1 MAKSNFSIAVLISGS
16 GTTLRNLIE
25 YDQAGKLDAKI
36 SLVICSNP
44 KATGTQYAEQ
54 QGIEVVI
61 VDHRSVKEPD
71 FSDTIFDS
79 CRAAGVDMIVMAGF
93 LRKLTIPDSYQ
104 NRVINIHPS
113 LIPVFS
119 GKGFYGSK
127 VHQAAIDFGCKVSGC
142 TVHLVD
148 NQYDHGPIVAQRVV
162 EVSAE
167 DTSAVLAARVFEQ
180 ECILYPQIINQFANG
195 QVKLEGRRVTVLK
208 EKTTV

>member
-16 GTTLRNLIE
+16 GTTLLNLIE

-44 KATGTQYAEQ
+44 KATGIQYAEQ
-54 QGIEVVI
+54 HGIEVVI

-113 LIPVFS
+113 LIPAFS

-162 EVSAE
+162 EVSSE

-180 ECILYPQIINQFANG
+180 ECILYPQIINQFAND
-195 QVKLEGRRVTVLK
+195 QVKIEGRRVTVLK
-208 EKTTV
+208 QKTTV